1 MIKSFLEQEKTKKN
15 REKIKKFFEKNVSSQ
30 NTRLRHRKEYRE
42 KTHTHTAQHNKHTH
56 IETIDTIDFECS
68 LHRYNYSTN
77 KVNLKS

>member
-15 REKIKKFFEKNVSSQ
+15 REKIKKFFEKKTCPHKTHGYDTGKSI
-30 NTRLRHRKEYRE
+30 E
-42 KTHTHTAQHNKHTH
+42 KKHTHTAQHNKHTH